1 MRDVFPTRK
10 ETIVRLR
17 GERLWESGYKMK
29 ARKNKPEGVVRRFF
43 HGRNTC
49 YISGQDERLVVGCDM
64 ALGAGFGN
72 RYKN

>member
-29 ARKNKPEGVVRRFF
+29 AKKNNPEGVVRWFF
-43 HGRNTC
+43 RGGNT
-49 YISGQDERLVVGCDM
+49 
-64 ALGAGFGN
+64 
-72 RYKN
+72 